1 MKKQFIIYIL
11 SFFILQAIPAGAV
24 KTINANPVNLAV
36 AIVEKVDSVKV
47 QREFDYYGYKFLST
61 EDGFKVM
68 KSPNGHEIRYSFQD
82 PKALDN
88 HPVVIVKTTETS
100 EELNKRLTNL
110 KFKKEGNSYN
120 RIASLDDRHIIQCTP
135 GPSNT
140 LLLHCIKR

>member
-11 SFFILQAIPAGAV
+11 SFFILQAIPARAV
-24 KTINANPVNLAV
+24 KTINANPVNLAA

-47 QREFDYYGYKFLST
+47 QREFDYYGYKLHST

-68 KSPNGHEIRYSFQD
+68 KSPNGYEIRYSFQD

-88 HPVVIVKTTETS
+88 HPVVIVKTTEAS
-100 EELNKRLTNL
+100 EELNKRM
-110 KFKKEGNSYN
+110 KEMQFKKDGHGYS
-120 RIASLDDRHIIQCTP
+120 RVARRDDNHIVQCTP

-140 LLLHCIKR
+140 LLFHCIKR